1 VSAETQVPTE
11 SGFADRYGPWALV
24 AGASEGVGLS
34 FARAMARHG
43 LDVVLVSRRQ
53 SLLDDIASD
62 LEEGFGVQTRV
73 VATDLSED
81 GAADRIVDATQDAEI
96 GMIMYCAGADPNFSY
111 FLDAPADAAE
121 AMVRRNCL
129 TPIRLCHH
137 LARPMVERGRGG
149 IVLVSSGAALV
160 GARRMVAY
168 ASSKAFDLVMG
179 EALWAELGDAGV
191 DVLSLVLGVTD
202 TPALRRVLAQRGNLA
217 SADDGTAIPGAAT
230 PDEVVTEALAHL
242 GRGPTWLVG
251 DILREGSKH
260 LGAMDRNDAVRLMLQ
275 VGAGVMDQKLS

>member
-1 VSAETQVPTE
+1 
-11 SGFADRYGPWALV
+11 
-24 AGASEGVGLS
+24 
-34 FARAMARHG
+34 
-43 LDVVLVSRRQ
+43 
-53 SLLDDIASD
+53 
-62 LEEGFGVQTRV
+62 
-73 VATDLSED
+73 
-81 GAADRIVDATQDAEI
+81 
-96 GMIMYCAGADPNFSY
+96 
-111 FLDAPADAAE
+111 
-121 AMVRRNCL
+121 
-129 TPIRLCHH
+129 
-137 LARPMVERGRGG
+137 MVERGRGG